1 MYILYIAPMKENKK
15 ILLEKLLVTVII
27 SDVPLI
33 HSWLVFWDK
42 SYLNNCV
49 LLIYSMNRLIF
60 KLQFAFLVFK
70 ISQEYLLSLGY

>member
-1 MYILYIAPMKENKK
+1 MKENKK
-15 ILLEKLLVTVII
+15 IFLEKLLVTSII

-33 HSWLVFWDK
+33 HIWLVFWEK

-49 LLIYSMNRLIF
+49 LLIYSMNWLIF

-70 ISQEYLLSLGY
+70 ISQEYLLSLGH